1 MSHKLKTYVHVCV
14 RVHVKRALNV
24 YFNHRKRCMHED
36 KQKNVPQGSLY
47 SSTRALKQV
56 GLDAALC
63 VSEWMCAR

>member
-1 MSHKLKTYVHVCV
+1 
-14 RVHVKRALNV
+14 
-24 YFNHRKRCMHED
+24 MHED
-36 KQKNVPQGSLY
+36 KQKHVPKDSLY